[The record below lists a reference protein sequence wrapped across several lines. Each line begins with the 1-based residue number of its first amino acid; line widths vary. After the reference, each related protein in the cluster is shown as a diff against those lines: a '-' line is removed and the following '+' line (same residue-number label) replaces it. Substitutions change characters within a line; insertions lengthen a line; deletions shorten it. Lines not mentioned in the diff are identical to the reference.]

1 MRIDEL
7 HLRAVGP
14 FTDLKL
20 DLSGGSQ
27 GLHLIYGP
35 NEAGKSSTLRAIRY
49 LLYGFPSSLDDD
61 FLHSYANL
69 RVGGRLRNDQGETLR
84 ITRRKAK
91 LKTLRD
97 GDDDKEVR
105 EEQLQRFLGSAGE
118 DLFSRAFGIDHDTLV
133 RGGQEIVQGQ
143 GDLAQALF
151 SGTGTASLRR
161 IEQQLEKDLAGLFAP
176 KAQNPKIN
184 AQLRSLNQ
192 ARDQVRDLQLRPAE
206 WQQHYDTLNSAIHR
220 KQQTQRERDDLRIRR
235 DRLFRL
241 KSAIT
246 PVSEH
251 LAMQGELN
259 GLRDVRPLP
268 PDFNKRREDVL
279 RQLSAAESKKNTA
292 DEEIRRRQDQLDK
305 VDVPRQLLEAARRC
319 ELLSD
324 NLKRFQDSQAD
335 RPAVAAE
342 LKSLEAE
349 ARNVLRELGN
359 EVQLDEATTLLLPAT
374 ERKRIQQLVANY
386 GKLAAAVE
394 ESENA
399 VTRIEADL
407 AEHRLELGHC
417 TSVPDSQG
425 LARALNAAL
434 RLDDIEDRINQ
445 LSSAIGTESE
455 EANLELKRL
464 PGWSGSLEELE
475 RMKMP
480 VPETIDRFAE
490 QMRDIETANRTIDL
504 QLQQTEDEAAARE
517 REIADLQSGGEVPS
531 EQQLCEIRTRRDAA
545 WDKINAMWR
554 ESDAES
560 RTRELLAQLNSGPEP
575 LDKAYE
581 ELVQSADT
589 VSDRLRKEADRVA
602 RHAQLQTDLAK
613 SRAKVAQLQQQRDD
627 LTQRSRLA
635 DAEWHELWSKLQVV
649 PRTPREMGSWLQRQ
663 SALLER
669 ARRLRTMQQGRAE
682 MVKKCEECKQQLAAE
697 LSAAG
702 QSPAPDSASLDDLRE
717 RTQEAVQQLQMLRAK
732 RQELETTITQLERQ
746 LGQERQA
753 QAKSQDELRRW
764 QDQWQSA
771 AAKLPQTPRDK
782 PGEAGEILELLN
794 QLSQRLGS
802 AQLQRARLDQID
814 AFGDTFERQVRDM
827 ASEFAPDLSIDLAAS
842 RLAGEVLSRF
852 NAAVELEQ
860 KRKQIEEE
868 LKERTSILESATT
881 AMDDLQSQLNQ
892 LCKDAGCE
900 SPNDLLDAWERAERK
915 RHVQNRLDEIE
926 KLLRELSAG
935 APLTEFMAETRA
947 QNPDTL
953 PIEIERLDSDI
964 QQRDDLLVDISQ
976 KIGSLQ
982 ATLDAMDSSGEAAK
996 AEETARDVLA
1006 GLADSAREYALLA
1019 VAQAALRE
1027 GIERYRKRHQSG
1039 LLATA
1044 SEVFAQLTAGSFQCL
1059 KADFDVNGQPA
1070 MMGVRNSTGDPVPVN
1085 GMSEGTADQLYFS
1098 LRYAWLTN
1106 YLDSHESLPF
1116 IVDDILIRFDDQRAS
1131 KTLEVLAALSRRTQ
1145 VLFFTHHRH
1154 LVDLASRQLPSDTLF
1169 QHRLA

>member
-49 LLYGFPSSLDDD
+49 RLYGFPASLDDD

-69 RVGGRLRNDQGETLR
+69 RVGGQLRNDRGETLR

-105 EEQLQRFLGSAGE
+105 EEQLQRFLGGAGE
-118 DLFSRAFGIDHDTLV
+118 DLFRRAFGIDHETLV

-176 KAQNPKIN
+176 KAQNPRIN

-192 ARDQVRDLQLRPAE
+192 TRDQVRDLQLRPAE
-206 WQQHYDTLNSAIHR
+206 WQQHYDALNSAIHR

-241 KSAIT
+241 KSAVS

-251 LAMQGELN
+251 LAMQSELN
-259 GLRDVRPLP
+259 GLRDVRALP

-279 RQLSAAESKKNTA
+279 RQLSAADSKKNSA
-292 DEEIRRRQDQLDK
+292 DEEIRRRQNQLDK
-305 VDVPRQLLEAARRC
+305 IEVPRRLLDAARRC

-342 LKSLEAE
+342 LKSLETE

-359 EVQLDEATTLLLPAT
+359 EVQLGEATSLLLPAT

-399 VTRIEADL
+399 VTRFDAEL
-407 AEHRLELGHC
+407 AERRRELDQC
-417 TSVPDSQG
+417 AAAPDSQG

-434 RLDDIEDRINQ
+434 RLDDIEDRIVQ
-445 LSSAIGTESE
+445 LNSTIGTETD
-455 EANLELKRL
+455 EANLELTRL

-475 RMKMP
+475 RMKTP
-480 VPETIDRFAE
+480 VPETIDRFADHLRE
-490 QMRDIETANRTIDL
+490 IDNAIRTIDL
-504 QLQQTEDEAAARE
+504 QLRQTEDEAAARE

-531 EQQLCEIRTRRDAA
+531 EQQLCEIRIRRDAM
-545 WDKINAMWR
+545 WDKLNALWR
-554 ESDAES
+554 ESNADS
-560 RTRELLAQLNSGPEP
+560 RVCELLAQINSGPEP
-575 LDKAYE
+575 LDQTYE
-581 ELVQSADT
+581 ELVNSADV

-602 RHAQLQTDLAK
+602 RHAQLQTDLAR
-613 SRAKVAQLQQQRDD
+613 SRAKISQLRQQRDD

-635 DAEWHELWSKLQVV
+635 DAQWHELWSKLHVV
-649 PRTPREMGSWLQRQ
+649 PQTPREMVSWLQRH

-669 ARRLRTMQQGRAE
+669 ARRLRSLQQDRADL
-682 MVKKCEECKQQLAAE
+682 VKKCDEGKQQLAGE

-702 QSPAPDSASLDDLRE
+702 QPPAPDTASLDDMRE
-717 RTQEAVQQLQMLRAK
+717 RTQEAVQQMQMLRAR

-746 LGQERQA
+746 LGHERHEQA
-753 QAKSQDELRRW
+753 RAQDELQRW
-764 QDQWQSA
+764 QEQWQSA

-794 QLSQRLGS
+794 QLSQRLSS

-814 AFGDTFERQVRDM
+814 AFSGTFERQVREL
-827 ASEFAPDLSIDLAAS
+827 ASEFAPDLSIDLAAN
-842 RLAGEVLSRF
+842 RLAGEILSRF

-868 LKERTSILESATT
+868 LKERTALLESATM
-881 AMDDLQSQLNQ
+881 AMDDLRSQLNQ

-915 RHVQNRLDEIE
+915 RHVQHRLDEIE

-935 APLTEFMAETRA
+935 APPMEFMAETRA

-953 PIEIERLDSDI
+953 PIEIERLDADI
-964 QQRDDLLVDISQ
+964 QQRDGSLVDISQ

-996 AEETARDVLA
+996 AEESARDVLA
-1006 GLADSAREYALLA
+1006 GLADSAQEYALLA

-1044 SEVFAQLTAGSFQCL
+1044 SEIFAQLTAGSFQGL
-1059 KADFDVNGQPA
+1059 KADFDSSGEPA
-1070 MMGVRNSTGDPVPVN
+1070 IMGVRNSTGDTVPVS
-1085 GMSEGTADQLYFS
+1085 GLSEGTADQLYFA

-1131 KTLEVLAALSRRTQ
+1131 KTLDVLAALSKRTQ

-1154 LVDLASRQLPSDTLF
+1154 LVDAASRQLPGDLLF
-1169 QHRLA
+1169 HHHFA